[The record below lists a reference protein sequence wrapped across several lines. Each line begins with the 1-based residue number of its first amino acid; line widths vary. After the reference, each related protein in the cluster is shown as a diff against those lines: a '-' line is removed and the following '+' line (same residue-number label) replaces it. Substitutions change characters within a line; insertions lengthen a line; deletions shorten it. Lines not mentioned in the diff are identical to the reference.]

1 MSEPPSTEG
10 EVHDFTL
17 QLGER
22 EVTFDLDEAVYALD
36 GDVFGTFKRGERA
49 GALSEVRLLAPCT
62 PTKIVAIGL
71 NYAAHAAEANHEV
84 PDEPLIFL
92 KPPSSVIGPGE
103 TIVYPAISQRVGFE
117 AELVAVIG
125 RRARHVSVD
134 DALGYVLGYTC
145 GNDVTARDFQRKD
158 GQWTRSKSFDTFC
171 PLGPW
176 IVVGLDAS
184 DLAVR
189 CRVNGDLRQDGNTQD
204 MVFGVKE
211 LVASISAVM
220 TLLPGDVILTG
231 TPSGI
236 GPLQPGDRVVV
247 EIEGLGILENH
258 VQDAVLGS

>member
-1 MSEPPSTEG
+1 METDTSTRIVRYQFKDESSYGLIWEG
-10 EVHDFTL
+10 GVHRLASTL
-17 QLGER
+17 E
-22 EVTFDLDEAVYALD
+22 D
-36 GDVFGTFKRGERA
+36 GLRA
-49 GALSEVRLLAPCT
+49 GPRVAALEEVALLAPCQ
-62 PTKIVAIGL
+62 PTKIVAVGQ
-71 NYAAHAAEANHEV
+71 NYAAHAAELGSAV
-84 PDEPLIFL
+84 PLEPILFL
-92 KPPSSVIGPGE
+92 KPPSAVIGPGAS
-103 TIVYPAISQRVGFE
+103 IAYPHHLSNRVDYE
-117 AELVAVIG
+117 AELAVVIG
-125 RRARHVSVD
+125 RQAYRVRREEAER
-134 DALGYVLGYTC
+134 YILGYTC
-145 GNDVTARDFQRKD
+145 ANDVTARDLQRRD

-176 IVVGLDAS
+176 IVVGLDVS